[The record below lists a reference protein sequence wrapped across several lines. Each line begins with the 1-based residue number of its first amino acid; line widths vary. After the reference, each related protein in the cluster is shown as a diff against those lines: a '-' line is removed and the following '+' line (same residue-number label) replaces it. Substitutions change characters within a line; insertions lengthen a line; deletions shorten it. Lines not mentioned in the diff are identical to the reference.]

1 MLTEEE
7 FDKISNEFDIT
18 KLELK
23 DIECPSDLVGKFSD
37 NFNFFT
43 GFYDKKIQEIEKE
56 LENQQNG
63 KELQVDI
70 GNIKNDDIIKDYLE
84 KGVISDKDIGDLM
97 ETENNNLKEFQEKKD
112 KEDNTEQILKDYL
125 NHLKSSKKS
134 VESLQN
140 FWTNYLNRIEKKRED
155 FNKKKDKLLKLKKD
169 KYEEYLK
176 NCEVINKKIKQNF
189 DRIKNTI
196 VLDETEYNKKIKAFD
211 KTEESKKVETD
222 NYYKELSERKERI
235 VKYWK
240 FSLKNAIIGGII
252 GLTAPLTLGA
262 SLGAAIGVGLASSGL
277 HIIGQSIEG
286 SMKINF
292 GDNYS
297 GEVGLSW

>member
-1 MLTEEE
+1 
-7 FDKISNEFDIT
+7 
-18 KLELK
+18 
-23 DIECPSDLVGKFSD
+23 
-37 NFNFFT
+37 
-43 GFYDKKIQEIEKE
+43 
-56 LENQQNG
+56 
-63 KELQVDI
+63 
-70 GNIKNDDIIKDYLE
+70 
-84 KGVISDKDIGDLM
+84 M
-97 ETENNNLKEFQEKKD
+97 ETENNNLKQFQEEKD

-140 FWTNYLNRIEKKRED
+140 FWTNYLNRIEKKKED
-155 FNKKKDKLLKLKKD
+155 FNKKKDKLLKLKND

-176 NCEVINKKIKQNF
+176 HCEIINKKIKQNF

-196 VLDETEYNKKIKAFD
+196 VLDETEYNKKIKSFD